1 MRWNRGWLSAAL
13 AGSLCL
19 GGPPLWAEV
28 TDEKLAQLEAQMRSL
43 QAQVEQLK
51 HERDADR
58 KELAAV
64 KEAKPELL
72 GLEMPQNTGI
82 MVTGYVD
89 LEYKAAENASRTFD
103 NHHFN
108 PIFLGMLGD
117 DLFVQAEI
125 EYEHGG
131 SEVALEYVTLAYFLN
146 DYVTLEGGKFI
157 VPFGEFNERLHPAW
171 INKFLGR
178 PIVFDEV
185 LPGTWSEVGAQV
197 HGAVGLNEFLGTDR
211 PVDAEYTFYLVNGLE
226 GAEGASLR
234 DLTGNHTNNDDNIA
248 AGGRMGLRVL
258 PWGSLGSSWYHGAY
272 TTDGTLDLTMWGLDF
287 AANPIE
293 ALELRG
299 EYIITL
305 QEVATPNTKQEDLEK
320 KGWYLQAAYSLN
332 DVANWLSDLPG
343 SQYLGNAEIVTRFS
357 QADLETT
364 SGTNNQHEFGVGF
377 NYYLKPS
384 LVWRLAYEKSQEN
397 AGTAKVNDDLV
408 FAQVAYSF

>member
-1 MRWNRGWLSAAL
+1 MRWSRSWLLAAL

-19 GGPPLWAEV
+19 GGPLASAEV
-28 TDEKLAQLEAQMRSL
+28 TDEKIAQLEAQMRSL

-64 KEAKPELL
+64 KEAKPDVL
-72 GLEMPQNTGI
+72 GLEMPQNSGI
-82 MVTGYVD
+82 MVTGYAD

-131 SEVALEYVTLAYFLN
+131 SEVELEYASLAYFLN

-157 VPFGEFNERLHPAW
+157 VPFGEFNERLHPSW
-171 INKFLGR
+171 INKFPGR

-197 HGAVGLNEFLGTDR
+197 HGAVGLNESLGTDR
-211 PVDAEYTFYLVNGLE
+211 PVDAEYTFYLVNGLQ

-234 DLTGNHTNNDDNIA
+234 FAANDQDDNDNIA
-248 AGGRMGLRVL
+248 AGGRYALRVL
-258 PWGSLGSSWYHGAY
+258 PWGSFGTSWYHGAY
-272 TTDGTLDLTMWGLDF
+272 TTDGNDHIRMLGFDF
-287 AANPIE
+287 AANPTELI
-293 ALELRG
+293 ELRG
-299 EYIITL
+299 EYIRTIE
-305 QEVATPNTKQEDLEK
+305 EVTAQEDIEK
-320 KGWYLQAAYSLN
+320 RGWYFQAAYALN
-332 DVANWLSDLPG
+332 DVANWLSNLPG

-364 SGTNNQHEFGVGF
+364 SGTNNQHEIGIGF
-377 NYYLKPS
+377 NYYVKPS

-397 AGTAKVNDDLV
+397 YSTDKVDDDLV
-408 FAQVAYSF
+408 SAQVSYGF